1 MSWRRTRLPGSGTS
15 GSTWAGGDQQASE
28 RGEPWRKPGKED
40 RILTGT
46 VKGLEDINI
55 AAEEVV
61 IITGTGRSQESINM
75 VTAGAVVI
83 IIQET

>member
-1 MSWRRTRLPGSGTS
+1 M
-15 GSTWAGGDQQASE
+15 SE

-46 VKGLEDINI
+46 VKG
-55 AAEEVV
+55 
-61 IITGTGRSQESINM
+61 QESIDM

-83 IIQET
+83 IMQERTGDVNIINTGEIEN